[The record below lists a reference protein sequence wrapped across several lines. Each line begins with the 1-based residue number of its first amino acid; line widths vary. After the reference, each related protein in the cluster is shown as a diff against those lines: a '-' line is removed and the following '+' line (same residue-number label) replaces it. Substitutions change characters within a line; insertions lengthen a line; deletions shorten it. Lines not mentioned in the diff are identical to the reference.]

1 MLYTRLLS
9 LTAGARVMLGVI
21 GGILVP
27 LFGQVLRLV
36 SIFVG
41 ESTLVAGM
49 VPVTKIGLS
58 TDPRFTPYWARLFM

>member
-1 MLYTRLLS
+1 
-9 LTAGARVMLGVI
+9 MLGVI
-21 GGILVP
+21 GGILVT